1 MEVHSQILS
10 TCTRANGY
18 PKLWLENRKEEHQ
31 RARKYQGDQRHGG
44 TRNNP
49 IKPWMNSWAQPKL
62 KHTDLMPLSI
72 PKTPRTELTNGTL
85 PKSQVVTE
93 RIRTGLKL
101 ELGSSR
107 RGAVVNESD

>member
-44 TRNNP
+44 TWEQP
-49 IKPWMNSWAQPKL
+49 HKTMDELMGSAQAKTYRLDAPQ
-62 KHTDLMPLSI
+62 HTRL
-72 PKTPRTELTNGTL
+72 RELN
-85 PKSQVVTE
+85 
-93 RIRTGLKL
+93 
-101 ELGSSR
+101 
-107 RGAVVNESD
+107 